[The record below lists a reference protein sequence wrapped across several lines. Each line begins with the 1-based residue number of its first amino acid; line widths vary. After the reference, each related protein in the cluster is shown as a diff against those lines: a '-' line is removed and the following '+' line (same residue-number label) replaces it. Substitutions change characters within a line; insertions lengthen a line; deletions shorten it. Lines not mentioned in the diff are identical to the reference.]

1 MSYSGL
7 LEDLIHDVGGC
18 GRFQWLTALVGQL
31 GKAITAFSMLAMTF
45 NGQQP
50 SFYCKSQNDDIN
62 MSEMVPAYG
71 KDCSPNNVTECG
83 GYVFEDSMNT
93 VVNEVCIL

>member
-1 MSYSGL
+1 
-7 LEDLIHDVGGC
+7 
-18 GRFQWLTALVGQL
+18 
-31 GKAITAFSMLAMTF
+31 MTF

-62 MSEMVPAYG
+62 MSDMVPAYG
-71 KDCSPNNVTECG
+71 KDCTPNNVTECG

-93 VVNEVCIL
+93 VVNEVCIQWTVLILTVLVMLLWKRLISVADCCLDLVVWKN